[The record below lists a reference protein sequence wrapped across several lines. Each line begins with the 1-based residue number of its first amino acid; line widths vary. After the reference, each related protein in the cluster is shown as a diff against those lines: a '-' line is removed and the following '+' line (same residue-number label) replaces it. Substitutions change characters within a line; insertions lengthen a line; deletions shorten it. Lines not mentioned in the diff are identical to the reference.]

1 MKFTHSTLA
10 SGAWVLAAQP
20 EDYDAWPPLMEVR
33 FDAAPKT
40 LHPERAAVG
49 AYLLFRPW
57 ISGAI
62 QAGPWISPAVAK
74 AIQEHAA
81 PVWMGTVALS
91 LYARA
96 IAKGDR
102 EARIELGGVGHPG
115 PSEDWVM
122 SFPRGDRTFGSAWG
136 ESSFVNPS
144 NAWLLAEE
152 GASEARRAE
161 VALGCATLFA
171 EDLGIGVLLAPSC
184 SQSTMSLLRAVGLSA
199 PARSE

>member
-102 EARIELGGVGHPG
+102 EARIELGGVGHPA

-122 SFPRGDRTFGSAWG
+122 SFPRSDRSFGSVWG
-136 ESSFVNPS
+136 EYSFVNPS
-144 NAWLLAEE
+144 NAWLLADE
-152 GASEARRAE
+152 GASAERRAE

-171 EDLGIGVLLAPSC
+171 EDLGVVAFDW
-184 SQSTMSLLRAVGLSA
+184 TMSSKSTLALLKSVGITC
-199 PARSE
+199 RS